1 MYIKYTFSN
10 LFLMEKEN
18 ICIQTSPEIEIDT
31 IKLQKMTFIYNA
43 VESGWSVKKRKEA
56 YVFTKNHEGKKEI
69 YLDTYLRNFIEA
81 NVDINKLTE

>member
-10 LFLMEKEN
+10 LFLMENEN
-18 ICIQTSPEIEIDT
+18 ICIQTSHEIEIDT
-31 IKLQKMTFIYNA
+31 IKLQKMAFIYNA

-69 YLDTYLRNFIEA
+69 YLDTYLRSFIET
-81 NVDINKLTE
+81 NIDINKVT